1 MRRDQARSLIRELAH
16 ATDYNPEE
24 RRAYYLRTRELK
36 GRKAGT
42 KSPESESSPRL
53 KFSAPTSVKTR
64 TVVTKNDAAGR
75 QASIQQRVAKLTQRL
90 DELKKKLES
99 VREKARKKDDAKS
112 SDKKASSTSDSKDQK
127 PLTAA
132 EKREKAKKEKERYDK
147 EEKNKQPETEEE
159 ILTEIRKVE
168 SNIRAVLSA
177 ARNKPNQTD
186 S

>member
-1 MRRDQARSLIRELAH
+1 MRRDEARSLIRELAH

-24 RRAYYLRTRELK
+24 RRAYYLRTRKLK
-36 GRKAGT
+36 GREGGA
-42 KSPESESSPRL
+42 KSPANGSSRL
-53 KFSAPTSVKTR
+53 KFSTPTSVKTR

-112 SDKKASSTSDSKDQK
+112 SDKKSSSTSDSKDQK
-127 PLTAA
+127 PLTSA
-132 EKREKAKKEKERYDK
+132 EKRKKAEREKDRYDK